1 MGPLTKGGDITVEYI
16 KVYADENLRE
26 HLRREALR
34 RKVSEAELARMFL
47 ARGLGIARANDEQ
60 ATIEGV
66 LRKVIRDEL
75 RPTRHYAYLAA
86 REAAAAHRFGVGIIS
101 TIVGD
106 VLRRPPERVERA
118 RDQADSAAMRYA
130 AQHLQDLEPDD
141 PAMDAPAEPLPDP
154 EDEVTVEDGDTASM
168 IEGA

>member
-1 MGPLTKGGDITVEYI
+1 MASRTATEELRVMLDPETYR
-16 KVYADENLRE
+16 ALRE
-26 HLRREALR
+26 HATLRQESVAAVVR
-34 RKVSEAELARMFL
+34 RFIT
-47 ARGLGIARANDEQ
+47 RGLVAVSGDAQSQALADAVRA
-60 ATIEGV
+60 
-66 LRKVIRDEL
+66 VIRDEI

-141 PAMDAPAEPLPDP
+141 PVLDAPAEPLPGP